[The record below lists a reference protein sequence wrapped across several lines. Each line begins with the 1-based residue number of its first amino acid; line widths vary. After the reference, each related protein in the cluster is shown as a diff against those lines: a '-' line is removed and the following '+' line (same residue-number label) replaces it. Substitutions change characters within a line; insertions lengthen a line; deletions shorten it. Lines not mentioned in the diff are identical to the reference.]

1 MTPSYSARTVYKGE
15 NLKDFKIETYFQ
27 IRLILLTVQMHKHHM
42 NYKRV
47 DTGSQGLTLGHKV

>member
-1 MTPSYSARTVYKGE
+1 MPSYSARTVYKEG

-27 IRLILLTVQMHKHHM
+27 IRLILLTVQMHKHYM

-47 DTGSQGLTLGHKV
+47 VI